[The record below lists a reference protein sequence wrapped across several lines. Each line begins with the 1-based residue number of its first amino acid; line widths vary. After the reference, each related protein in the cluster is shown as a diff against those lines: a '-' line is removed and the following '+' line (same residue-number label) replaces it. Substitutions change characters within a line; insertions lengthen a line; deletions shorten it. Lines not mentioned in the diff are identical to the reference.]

1 MSKKKKIMSIIG
13 IVVLLGIF
21 ALALYINRDKLVVV
35 ADVTHT
41 TEDVY
46 LDYLF
51 DEVSEVEGIAVD
63 NVNFDGLT
71 FNERINYA
79 IDKVKASLIVAYA
92 SSKEMKMFAEN
103 YKDVIFITLG
113 SLYEEE
119 LDNLVGVKYDM
130 YNAGYLLGYLAG
142 SSTVTNNLGIIG
154 TDEKINEELVSG
166 FSDGA
171 LTANNSVI
179 INVDYMGKETY
190 FNGYYQNKSEDLE
203 DTELSRRKAN
213 SMYDSGI
220 DIIFDLANN
229 SSEGI
234 IKSAEENDKY
244 VISDCMDKSDNI
256 IACYERD
263 ITYGLNEIVKD
274 YNNKNLKNNYTF
286 NINDGVNITIFD
298 KISKEVKE
306 KIESLEKEM

>member
-1 MSKKKKIMSIIG
+1 MSKKKLIVG

-21 ALALYINRDKLVVV
+21 ALALYINREKLVVV

-103 YKDVIFITLG
+103 YKDVTFITLG
-113 SLYEEE
+113 ATYEEE
-119 LDNLVGVKYDM
+119 LDNLVGVKYNM

-142 SSTVTNNLGIIG
+142 NSTSTNKLGIIG
-154 TDEKINEELVSG
+154 TDEETNSELVSG

-171 LTANNSVI
+171 LTSNANI
-179 INVDYMGKETY
+179 IITVDYMGKETY
-190 FNGYYQNKSEDLE
+190 NNGYYQNKIEDLE
-203 DTELSRRKAN
+203 DIELARRKAN
-213 SMYDSGI
+213 TMYSSGI

-234 IKSAEENDKY
+234 IKSAVENDKY
-244 VISDCMDKSDNI
+244 VISDCMNKSDNI
-256 IACYERD
+256 LACYERD
-263 ITYGLNEIVKD
+263 IKYGLNEIVKD
-274 YNNKNLKNNYTF
+274 YNNKNLKNNYNF
-286 NINDGVNITIFD
+286 DINNGVNITLFD
-298 KISKEVKE
+298 KISDEVKN
-306 KIESLEKEM
+306 KIKELESKI

>member
-1 MSKKKKIMSIIG
+1 MSKKKKIFSV
-13 IVVLLGIF
+13 IVVAVLILLF
-21 ALALYINRDKLVVV
+21 ALTLYINREKLVVV

-103 YKDVIFITLG
+103 YKDVVFITLG

-130 YNAGYLLGYLAG
+130 YNVAYLIGYIAG
-142 SSTVTNNLGIIG
+142 SMSETKQIG
-154 TDEKINEELVSG
+154 LIGLDESDDQEFVSG
-166 FSDGA
+166 YTTGA
-171 LTANNSVI
+171 LAANGNITIS
-179 INVDYMGKETY
+179 VDYLGKESY
-190 FNGYYQNKSEDLE
+190 KNGFYQNKNEDVTDVDLAYM
-203 DTELSRRKAN
+203 KAN
-213 SMYDSGI
+213 DMYKNGV
-220 DIIFDLANN
+220 DIIFDIANN
-229 SSEGI
+229 SSEGVI
-234 IKSAEENDKY
+234 RSAESNNKY
-244 VISDCMDKSDNI
+244 VISDCINKSDNI
-256 IACYERD
+256 LACYERD
-263 ITYGLNEIVKD
+263 ITYGLNMIVED
-274 YNNKNLKNNYTF
+274 YNSKNLKNNYEF
-286 NINDGVNITIFD
+286 DINNGVNITLFD
-298 KISKEVKE
+298 KISDELKG
-306 KIESLEKEM
+306 KIKKLESEM

>member
-1 MSKKKKIMSIIG
+1 MSKKKKIMLIIG

-103 YKDVIFITLG
+103 YKDVTFITLG

-203 DTELSRRKAN
+203 DTELARRKAN

-263 ITYGLNEIVKD
+263 ITYGINEIVKD

>member
-1 MSKKKKIMSIIG
+1 MSKKKKIMLIIG
-13 IVVLLGIF
+13 IVILLGIF

-179 INVDYMGKETY
+179 ITVDYMGKETY

-203 DTELSRRKAN
+203 DTELARRKAN

>member
-1 MSKKKKIMSIIG
+1 MSKKKKIMLIIG

-203 DTELSRRKAN
+203 DTELARRKAN

-263 ITYGLNEIVKD
+263 ITYGINEIVKD

>member
-1 MSKKKKIMSIIG
+1 MSRKKKIMLIVG
-13 IVVLLGIF
+13 VVVLLGIF
-21 ALALYINRDKLVVV
+21 ALVLYINREKLVVV

-103 YKDVIFITLG
+103 YKDVTFITLG

-179 INVDYMGKETY
+179 ITVDYMGKETY

-203 DTELSRRKAN
+203 DTELARRKAN

>member
-203 DTELSRRKAN
+203 DTELARRKAN

>member
-179 INVDYMGKETY
+179 ITVDYMGKETY

-203 DTELSRRKAN
+203 DTELARRKAN

-298 KISKEVKE
+298 KISREVKE

>member
-1 MSKKKKIMSIIG
+1 MSKKKKIMLIVVV
-13 IVVLLGIF
+13 VVLLGIF
-21 ALALYINRDKLVVV
+21 ALALYINREKLVVV

-103 YKDVIFITLG
+103 YKDVTFITLG
-113 SLYEEE
+113 ATYEDE

-130 YNAGYLLGYLAG
+130 YNAGYLLGYL
-142 SSTVTNNLGIIG
+142 SSMMTTTNKLGFIG
-154 TDEKINEELVSG
+154 IDEDSNKDFLDG

-171 LTANNSVI
+171 SSFNEKVDIVI
-179 INVDYMGKETY
+179 DYMGKETY
-190 FNGYYQNKSEDLE
+190 NNGYYQNKSEDVT
-203 DTELSRRKAN
+203 DVELAYEKAN
-213 SMYDSGI
+213 TMYNAGV
-220 DIIFDLANN
+220 DIIFEVANN

-234 IKSAEENDKY
+234 IKSAEDNDKY
-244 VISDCMDKSDNI
+244 VISDCMNKSDSI
-256 IACYERD
+256 LACFERD
-263 ITYGLNEIVKD
+263 ITYGLNKVVSD
-274 YNNKNLKNNYTF
+274 YNLGNLEHNYIF
-286 NINDGVNITIFD
+286 DINDGININIFD
-298 KISKEVKE
+298 EVSDEIKDR
-306 KIESLEKEM
+306 INDLMKEM

>member
-1 MSKKKKIMSIIG
+1 MSKKKKIMLIVVV
-13 IVVLLGIF
+13 VVLLGIF
-21 ALALYINRDKLVVV
+21 ALALYINREKLVVV

-51 DEVSEVEGIAVD
+51 DEVGEVEGMAVD

-113 SLYEEE
+113 ATYEDE

-142 SSTVTNNLGIIG
+142 SSTSTNNLGIIG
-154 TDEKINEELVSG
+154 TDEETNSELISG

-171 LTANNSVI
+171 LQANDSVI
-179 INVDYMGKETY
+179 ITVDYMGKETY
-190 FNGYYQNKSEDLE
+190 NNGYYQNKSEDVE
-203 DTELSRRKAN
+203 DTQLARNKAY
-213 SMYDSGI
+213 SMYSNGI

-244 VISDCMDKSDNI
+244 VISDCMNKSDNI
-256 IACYERD
+256 LACFERD
-263 ITYGLNEIVKD
+263 ITYGLNLIVKD
-274 YNNKNLKNNYTF
+274 YNNKNLKNNYNF
-286 NINDGVNITIFD
+286 DINNGVNITLFD
-298 KISKEVKE
+298 KISDEVKN
-306 KIESLEKEM
+306 KIKELESEM

>member
-179 INVDYMGKETY
+179 ITVDYMGKETY

-203 DTELSRRKAN
+203 DTELARRKAN

>member
-1 MSKKKKIMSIIG
+1 MSKKKRIFL
-13 IVVLLGIF
+13 IVLIVILLSVF
-21 ALALYINRDKLVVV
+21 ALALYVNREKLVVV

-51 DEVSEVEGIAVD
+51 EEVSEVEGISVD

-92 SSKEMKMFAEN
+92 SDKEMKMFAEN

-113 SLYEEE
+113 ANYEEE
-119 LDNLVGVKYDM
+119 LDNLVGVKYNM

-142 SSTVTNNLGIIG
+142 SMTTNNNLGIIG
-154 TDEKINEELVSG
+154 TDQESNEELVSG

-171 LTANNSVI
+171 LASNENVI
-179 INVDYMGKETY
+179 ITVDYMGKETY
-190 FNGYYQNKSEDLE
+190 NNGYYQNKSEDME
-203 DTELSRRKAN
+203 DIELARRKAN
-213 SMYDSGI
+213 TMYSSGV

-234 IKSAEENDKY
+234 IKSAIENNKY
-244 VISDCMDKSDNI
+244 VISDCMNESETI
-256 IACYERD
+256 LACYERD
-263 ITYGLNEIVKD
+263 FTYGLNKIVED
-274 YNNKNLKNNYTF
+274 YNNKNLSNNYNF
-286 NINDGVNITIFD
+286 DINNGVNINIFD
-298 KISKEVKE
+298 KVSEEVKN
-306 KIESLEKEM
+306 KIYELKEEM

>member
-1 MSKKKKIMSIIG
+1 MSKKKKIMLIIG
-13 IVVLLGIF
+13 VVVLLGIF
-21 ALALYINRDKLVVV
+21 ALALYINREKLVVV

-113 SLYEEE
+113 TNYEEE
-119 LDNLVGVKYDM
+119 LDNLVGVKYNM

-142 SSTVTNNLGIIG
+142 SFTSTNNLGIIG
-154 TDEKINEELVSG
+154 TDEESNSEIING

-171 LTANNSVI
+171 LASNTNVI
-179 INVDYMGKETY
+179 ITVDYVGKEIY
-190 FNGYYQNKSEDLE
+190 NNGYYQNKSEDIE
-203 DTELSRRKAN
+203 DIELARRKAN
-213 SMYDSGI
+213 SMYNSGI

-244 VISDCMDKSDNI
+244 VISDCMNKSENI
-256 IACYERD
+256 LACFERN
-263 ITYGLNEIVKD
+263 ITYGLNEIIKD
-274 YNNKNLKNNYTF
+274 YNNKNLQNNYSF
-286 NINDGVNITIFD
+286 DINNGVNITISD
-298 KISKEVKE
+298 KINEEIKS
-306 KIESLEKEM
+306 KIEKLENEM

>member
-1 MSKKKKIMSIIG
+1 MSKKKKIFSV
-13 IVVLLGIF
+13 IVVAVLILLF
-21 ALALYINRDKLVVV
+21 ALTLYINREKLVVV

-103 YKDVIFITLG
+103 YKDVVFITLG

-130 YNAGYLLGYLAG
+130 YNVAYLIGYIAG
-142 SSTVTNNLGIIG
+142 SMSETKQIG
-154 TDEKINEELVSG
+154 LIGLDESDDQEFVSG
-166 FSDGA
+166 YTTGA
-171 LTANNSVI
+171 LAANGNITIS
-179 INVDYMGKETY
+179 VDYLGKESY
-190 FNGYYQNKSEDLE
+190 KNGFYQNKNEDVTDVDLAYM
-203 DTELSRRKAN
+203 KAN
-213 SMYDSGI
+213 DMYKNGV
-220 DIIFDLANN
+220 DIIFDIANN
-229 SSEGI
+229 SSEGVI
-234 IKSAEENDKY
+234 RSAESNNKY
-244 VISDCMDKSDNI
+244 VISDCINKSGNI
-256 IACYERD
+256 LACYERD
-263 ITYGLNEIVKD
+263 ITYGLNMIVED
-274 YNNKNLKNNYTF
+274 YNSKNLKNNYEF
-286 NINDGVNITIFD
+286 DINNGVNITLFD
-298 KISKEVKE
+298 KISDELKG
-306 KIESLEKEM
+306 KIKKLESEM

>member
-1 MSKKKKIMSIIG
+1 MSKKKLIVG

-21 ALALYINRDKLVVV
+21 ALALYINREKLVVV

-103 YKDVIFITLG
+103 YKDVTFITLG
-113 SLYEEE
+113 ATYEEE
-119 LDNLVGVKYDM
+119 LDNLVGVKYNM

-142 SSTVTNNLGIIG
+142 NSTSTNKLGIIG
-154 TDEKINEELVSG
+154 TDEETNSELVSG

-171 LTANNSVI
+171 LTSNANI
-179 INVDYMGKETY
+179 IITVDYMGKETY
-190 FNGYYQNKSEDLE
+190 NNGYYQNKIEDLE
-203 DTELSRRKAN
+203 DIELARRKAN
-213 SMYDSGI
+213 TMYSSGI

-234 IKSAEENDKY
+234 IKSAVENDKY
-244 VISDCMDKSDNI
+244 VISDCMNKSDNI
-256 IACYERD
+256 LACYERD
-263 ITYGLNEIVKD
+263 IKYGLNEIVKD
-274 YNNKNLKNNYTF
+274 YNNKNLKNNYNF
-286 NINDGVNITIFD
+286 DINNGVNITLFD
-298 KISKEVKE
+298 KISDEVKN
-306 KIESLEKEM
+306 KIKELESKM

>member
-1 MSKKKKIMSIIG
+1 MSKKKKIMLIIG

-179 INVDYMGKETY
+179 ITVDYIGKETY

-203 DTELSRRKAN
+203 DTELARRKAN

-263 ITYGLNEIVKD
+263 ITYGINEIVKD

>member
-1 MSKKKKIMSIIG
+1 MSKKKKIFSV
-13 IVVLLGIF
+13 IVVAVLILLF
-21 ALALYINRDKLVVV
+21 ALTLYINREKLVVV

-103 YKDVIFITLG
+103 YKDVVFITLG

-130 YNAGYLLGYLAG
+130 YNVAYLIGYIAG
-142 SSTVTNNLGIIG
+142 SMSETKQIG
-154 TDEKINEELVSG
+154 LIGLDESDDQEFVSG
-166 FSDGA
+166 YTTGA
-171 LTANNSVI
+171 LAANGNITIS
-179 INVDYMGKETY
+179 VDYLGKESY
-190 FNGYYQNKSEDLE
+190 KNGFYQNKNEDVTDVDLAYM
-203 DTELSRRKAN
+203 KAN
-213 SMYDSGI
+213 DMYKNGV
-220 DIIFDLANN
+220 DIIFDIANN
-229 SSEGI
+229 SSEGVI
-234 IKSAEENDKY
+234 RSAESNNKY
-244 VISDCMDKSDNI
+244 VISDCINKSDNI
-256 IACYERD
+256 LACYERD
-263 ITYGLNEIVKD
+263 ITYGLNMIVED
-274 YNNKNLKNNYTF
+274 YNSKNLKNNYEF
-286 NINDGVNITIFD
+286 DINNGVNITLFD
-298 KISKEVKE
+298 KISDELKG
-306 KIESLEKEM
+306 KIEKLESEM

>member
-179 INVDYMGKETY
+179 ITVDYIGKETY

-203 DTELSRRKAN
+203 DTELARRKAN

-263 ITYGLNEIVKD
+263 ITYGINEIVKD

>member
-1 MSKKKKIMSIIG
+1 MSKKKKIMLIIG

-179 INVDYMGKETY
+179 ITVDYIGKETY

-203 DTELSRRKAN
+203 DTELARRKAN

-256 IACYERD
+256 IACY
-263 ITYGLNEIVKD
+263 
-274 YNNKNLKNNYTF
+274 
-286 NINDGVNITIFD
+286 
-298 KISKEVKE
+298 
-306 KIESLEKEM
+306 

>member
-179 INVDYMGKETY
+179 ITVDYMGKETY

-203 DTELSRRKAN
+203 DTELARRKAN

-298 KISKEVKE
+298 KISKEEKG
-306 KIESLEKEM
+306 KIEAL

>member
-1 MSKKKKIMSIIG
+1 MSKKKKIMLIIG